1 MILLYAKKKR
11 NEKKKKWMNECIYIY
26 LFIYTQKIGR
36 SYKYINIFTKLFY
49 KTGIESDTLKFG
61 ESVNKGG

>member
-1 MILLYAKKKR
+1 
-11 NEKKKKWMNECIYIY
+11 MNECIYIYIYIY

-36 SYKYINIFTKLFY
+36 PYKYINIFTKLFY

-61 ESVNKGG
+61 EKRQ